1 MMQEIVMR
9 KILFAYV
16 FLLIDLELVVNG
28 DYFSIALPVIAAPLL
43 ARGFSE
49 VANENEHFE
58 QCAVYSYG
66 MVLMRLI
73 LFILSYIEVLYVQR
87 LYVVCAAL
95 GALFLLCGL
104 THRMLC
110 VFHEIELENNLF
122 FASRFCMVGEVCLCV
137 LGIGCVFAG
146 ENAILRT
153 NFMLLSMVGCALFL
167 LTLYQL
173 KVVYLRFENAI

>member
-1 MMQEIVMR
+1 MK

-28 DYFSIALPVIAAPLL
+28 DYFSIALPLIAAALL
-43 ARGFSE
+43 ARGFGE

-58 QCAVYSYG
+58 QCVAYSYG
-66 MVLMRLI
+66 MVLMRLV
-73 LFILSYIEVLYVQR
+73 LFVLSYVEVLSVQR
-87 LYVVCAAL
+87 LYMVCAAL
-95 GALFLLCGL
+95 GVLFLLCGL

-122 FASRFCMVGEVCLCV
+122 FASRFCVVGEICLCV
-137 LGIGCVFAG
+137 LGMGCVFVS
-146 ENAILRT
+146 ENEILRT
-153 NFMLLSMVGCALFL
+153 NFMLLSVVGCGLFL

-173 KVVYLRFENAI
+173 NVVYLRFENAT